1 MQDSPRLVAR
11 QVPASGIPRLRQR
24 VFLRLILV
32 FTAIAVVTGA
42 AILLVLQVSQNLIV
56 LGIAGGAAGVAAGI
70 FAASIWSRIFVR
82 RFEDLVQVI
91 ESGSPLHGQEL
102 ARQTPDRLFAE
113 VIFAWQNAV
122 KTLQDGWQAKHE
134 EARRSYETLAEL
146 IRMMA
151 KAVDERAAYLRG
163 HSERVSRY
171 AAAIARKLG
180 LDDEKVEWI
189 RLSALLHDIG
199 TLGIED
205 YLVMKDS
212 PLAPEEFEIVK
223 AHTVKGAAI
232 LRPIEMLH
240 ELIPGIELHHEAL
253 DGSGYPY
260 GLKGDQI
267 PLMARIIA
275 VADSFDAMT
284 TPRPYQAAMNPE
296 YVLEVMKRLSPTR
309 YDSSVVEALSALVR
323 SGALEVK
330 KLRVPVSF
338 RMRRPTAEAV

>member
-1 MQDSPRLVAR
+1 MQESPRLASR
-11 QVPASGIPRLRQR
+11 QSPRSGIRRLRQR
-24 VFLRLILV
+24 VFLR
-32 FTAIAVVTGA
+32 FSIAFVMVVAATEA
-42 AILLVLQVSQNLIV
+42 AILLVLQLTQSTLL
-56 LGIAGGAAGVAAGI
+56 LGLVGGVAGLA
-70 FAASIWSRIFVR
+70 FSVFLASVWSAK
-82 RFEDLVQVI
+82 FEKRLSDLVQVI
-91 ESGSPLHGQEL
+91 EAGSPVFGQEL
-102 ARQTPDRLFAE
+102 SRQTSDKLFAE
-113 VIFAWQNAV
+113 IILTWQSAV

-134 EARRSYETLAEL
+134 EARRTHETLAEL

-163 HSERVSRY
+163 HSERVARY
-171 AAAIARKLG
+171 SAAIARKLG
-180 LDDEKVEWI
+180 LDEEKVEKI
-189 RLSALLHDIG
+189 RLSGLLHDIG

-232 LRPIEMLH
+232 LRPIETLH
-240 ELIPGIELHHEAL
+240 DLIPGIELHHESL
-253 DGSGYPY
+253 DGTGYPY

-267 PLMARIIA
+267 PLMARVIA

-296 YVLEVMKRLSPTR
+296 YVLEVMKRLSGTR
-309 YDSSVVEALSALVR
+309 YDATVVETLTSLVR

-338 RMRRPTAEAV
+338 RMRRPTAEVV

>member
-11 QVPASGIPRLRQR
+11 HTPVSGIPRLRQR

-32 FTAIAVVTGA
+32 FIGIVIVTGA
-42 AILLVLQVSQNLIV
+42 AILLVLQLTGNLTV
-56 LGIAGGAAGVAAGI
+56 LGIAGGVAGFAASA

-91 ESGSPLHGQEL
+91 ESGSPLHGQEM
-102 ARQTPDRLFAE
+102 ARQTNDRLFAE
-113 VIFAWQNAV
+113 VILAWQNAV

-163 HSERVSRY
+163 HSERVARY

-267 PLMARIIA
+267 PLMARIVA

-296 YVLEVMKRLSPTR
+296 YVLEVMKRLSGAR
-309 YDSSVVEALSALVR
+309 YDGSVVEALTALVR